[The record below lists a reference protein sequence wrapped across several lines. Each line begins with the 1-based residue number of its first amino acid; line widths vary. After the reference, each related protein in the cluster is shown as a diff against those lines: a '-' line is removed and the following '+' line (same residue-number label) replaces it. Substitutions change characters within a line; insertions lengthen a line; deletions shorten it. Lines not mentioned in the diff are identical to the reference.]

1 LSTKVFQGLAAASA
15 KGRGMP
21 ALPQVIV
28 PSPYDTLEE
37 EKVREIAYRAL
48 DDTVAAL
55 LVPNRGVVTV
65 PASADAAGEG

>member
-1 LSTKVFQGLAAASA
+1 
-15 KGRGMP
+15 MP

-65 PASADAAGEG
+65 PASDAAAGEG